1 MLEERREEL
10 RREIARRER
19 ELETLEAMPDLD
31 AVPNGSV
38 LSLVIK
44 YAGGRPY
51 VVIAYKV
58 RDWWYLTGAKSPNGV
73 ASEYLAEWLT
83 TGARSLVSATVL
95 AEVTVEIVD
104 LAGALEDALIE
115 TLAGGQ

>member
-19 ELETLEAMPDLD
+19 ELETLEAMPNLD

-38 LSLVIK
+38 LSLIVK

-51 VVIAYKV
+51 VIVAYKV

-73 ASEYLAEWLT
+73 NSEYLVEWLT

-95 AEVTVEIVD
+95 AEISVEVVD
-104 LAGALEDALIE
+104 LGQVLAEALAAG
-115 TLAGGQ
+115 Q